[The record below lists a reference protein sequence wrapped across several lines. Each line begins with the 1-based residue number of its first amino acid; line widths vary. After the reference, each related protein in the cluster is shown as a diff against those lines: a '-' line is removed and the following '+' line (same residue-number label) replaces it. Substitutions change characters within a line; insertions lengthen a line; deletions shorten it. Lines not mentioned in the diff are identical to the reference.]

1 MLNEER
7 VKLMTQITLFQEK
20 EERKS
25 LEIDRNK
32 RRDYLVLQ
40 MIKAWISYTLL
51 FAMVLIG
58 VLVIAQSQPGGW
70 GNAEIILYGV
80 LLVAVYGLGTVLSI
94 FVGWKKAAK
103 RYDAAEQKVGRYEQM
118 LRRLKW
124 IYEKENRK

>member
-58 VLVIAQSQPGGW
+58 VLVIAQSQPDGW

-80 LLVAVYGLGTVLSI
+80 LVLVIYGLGTVLSI
-94 FVGWKKAAK
+94 FIGWKKAAR

-124 IYEKENRK
+124 IYEKENKK

>member
-80 LLVAVYGLGTVLSI
+80 LVLVIYGLGTVLSI
-94 FVGWKKAAK
+94 FIGWKKAAR
-103 RYDAAEQKVGRYEQM
+103 RYDVAEQKVGRYEQM

>member
-25 LEIDRNK
+25 LEIDRNR
-32 RRDYLVLQ
+32 RRDYIVLQ
-40 MIKAWISYTLL
+40 VIKAWISYTLL
-51 FAMVLIG
+51 FLMALVC
-58 VLVIAQSQPGGW
+58 VLVIAQTQPGGW
-70 GNAEIILYGV
+70 GNAEILLYGALLILVYTLGAVLSV
-80 LLVAVYGLGTVLSI
+80 LLGR
-94 FVGWKKAAK
+94 KKAAR
-103 RYDAAEQKVGRYEQM
+103 RYDIAERKVGRYEQM

>member
-32 RRDYLVLQ
+32 RRDYIVLQ
-40 MIKAWISYTLL
+40 VIKAWISYALL
-51 FAMVLIG
+51 FAMMLIS

-70 GNAEIILYGV
+70 GNTEIILYGV
-80 LLVAVYGLGTVLSI
+80 LLLAIYGLGTVLSI
-94 FVGWKKAAK
+94 FIGWKKAA
-103 RYDAAEQKVGRYEQM
+103 RQYDAAEQKVGRYEQM